1 MGSLIVGIVALVA
14 LALLAALWRWRAQT
28 ERQRRS
34 RQAADRAHAAFQL
47 PALAGAAAG
56 EVPVGE
62 LEAEAALEWEVPS
75 LAVLQRQFHLQA
87 LGGTQPEDGQWQSQ
101 DKAQQ
106 AVIRAVSAQLERAD
120 LSPRYTPRRP
130 QLLPQLIHNLNDT
143 SANSRSIAA
152 IIGKDPVLTGNLL
165 RIANSA
171 LYRAQPR
178 TVDTLERAVTM
189 VGTQGVREIITA
201 ALMQP
206 VMATGSGGDAHF
218 LQQVWD
224 YTLRMSVAAADHA
237 RSVEQEDG
245 FSAQLMGLLLGL
257 GEVVVMQATDDVYA
271 KSPQVPRSALAQLE
285 LLERFTVPTAARI
298 ARSWELSAL
307 IVTTLRDLDQDN
319 YVGRE
324 RKLQRSLDFGR
335 SAAASAML
343 ARAGLFED
351 ARALAVLEAQVP
363 EHVAQWVWKR
373 LREDHAD
380 AVVPA

>member
-1 MGSLIVGIVALVA
+1 MGSLIVGSVALGA
-14 LALLAALWRWRAQT
+14 LAVLALLWRWRAQR
-28 ERQRRS
+28 ERERRS
-34 RQAADRAHAAFQL
+34 RLAQDRAHAAFL
-47 PALAGAAAG
+47 MPALAGVAG
-56 EVPVGE
+56 EVTDPD
-62 LEAEAALEWEVPS
+62 ASLEWDVPT
-75 LAVLQRQFHLQA
+75 LVVLQRQFRVYA
-87 LGGTQPEDGQWQSQ
+87 LGGQLPADGHWASED
-101 DKAQQ
+101 KEQQ
-106 AVIRAVSAQLERAD
+106 AIIRAVAAQLERAD

-130 QLLPQLIHNLNDT
+130 QLLPQLIQNINDT

-206 VMATGSGGDAHF
+206 VLTSASGGDGRF
-218 LQQVWD
+218 FQLLWD

-237 RSVEQEDG
+237 RSVEHEDG

-257 GEVVVMQATDDVYA
+257 GEVVVMQATDDIYA
-271 KSPQVPRSALAQLE
+271 RSPQVAREPLAQLE
-285 LLERFTVPTAARI
+285 LLERFTVATAARI
-298 ARSWELSAL
+298 ARSWELSPL
-307 IVTTLRDLDQDN
+307 IVTTLRDLDRDN
-319 YVGRE
+319 YTGRE
-324 RKLQRSLDFGR
+324 LKLQRSLEFGR
-335 SAAASAML
+335 SAAAAAML
-343 ARAGLFED
+343 ARAQVFDD
-351 ARALAVLEAQVP
+351 ARAVAVLEAQVP

-373 LREDHAD
+373 LREEHAE